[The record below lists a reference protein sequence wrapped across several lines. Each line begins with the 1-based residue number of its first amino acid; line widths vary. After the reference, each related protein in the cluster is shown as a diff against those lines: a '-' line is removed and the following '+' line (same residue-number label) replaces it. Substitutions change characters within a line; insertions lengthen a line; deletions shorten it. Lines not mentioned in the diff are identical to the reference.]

1 MIHNVLGPIIV
12 GTIAEATGKTFW
24 MPEAASSVAG
34 QIDWILEF
42 INIICYVFLFLVT
55 AVLVWFAV
63 KYRRKAGVHAIN
75 DEGPTHG
82 LALELTWTLI
92 PTGLVVAIF
101 WVGMVGYIDLRESP
115 EDSYEVSVTG
125 QQWFWTFNHPEY
137 GVIQSNELHVP
148 LNRPVRLIMGST
160 DVLHS
165 LFVPAFRVK
174 QDLVPGR
181 YSTLWF
187 QAIKPGSY
195 QLYCTEY
202 CGKDHSKMLAT
213 VHVLPE
219 DEFQETMGKF
229 AREYEDLPDNDLPVY
244 ALTRLYNRCSSCHSL
259 NGSNSTGPTFKG
271 LWDRVQNGDTVF
283 TDGTTLKDYMGEGG
297 EYEVPENYI
306 RESILNPGK
315 LIRENYANVMPNNF
329 ASQLKPR
336 QVEALVLM
344 MKNLDK
350 LTEEGWVG
358 EDGKVQTPEQ
368 PAVDSSA
375 SAGPGMTEEG
385 G

>member
-1 MIHNVLGPIIV
+1 MSLLVESMAMATLG
-12 GTIAEATGKTFW
+12 EATGPTFW

-34 QIDWILEF
+34 EIDWILEF
-42 INIICYVFLFLVT
+42 INIICYVFLVLVT

-63 KYRRKAGVHAIN
+63 KYRRKSDDQEITG
-75 DEGPTHG
+75 DGPTHG
-82 LALELTWTLI
+82 LALELTWTII
-92 PTGLVVAIF
+92 PTGLVVVIF
-101 WVGMVGYIDLRESP
+101 WIGMVGYIDLRESP
-115 EDSYEVSVTG
+115 EDSYEVSVTA
-125 QQWFWTFNHPEY
+125 QQWSWSFAHPDF
-137 GVIQSNELHVP
+137 GVIEGNEVHVP
-148 LNRPVRLIMGST
+148 LNRPVRFIMGST

-174 QDLVPGR
+174 QDIVPGR

-187 QAIKPGSY
+187 TAIKPGTY

-202 CGKDHSKMLAT
+202 CGKDHSKMLAL

-219 DEFQETMGKF
+219 DEFQTKMGKL
-229 AREYEDLPDNDLPVY
+229 AREYEDLPDADLPAY

-259 NGSNSTGPTFKG
+259 NGDNSTGPTFKG
-271 LWDRVQNGDTVF
+271 LWDRVAAGEGSFTNGK
-283 TDGTTLKDYMGEGG
+283 TLKEYMGSGG
-297 EYEVPENYI
+297 EYELPENYI

-315 LIRENYANVMPNNF
+315 VIRENYANVMPNNF

-344 MKNLDK
+344 MKHLDR
-350 LTEEGWVG
+350 LADEGWID
-358 EDGKVQTPEQ
+358 ENGKVQTPEAP
-368 PAVDSSA
+368 PADSSA
-375 SAGPGMTEEG
+375 AVDPAGAGEG

>member
-1 MIHNVLGPIIV
+1 MSSLIEPMMLATLG
-12 GTIAEATGKTFW
+12 EATGPTFW

-42 INIICYVFLFLVT
+42 INIICYVFFVLITV
-55 AVLVWFAV
+55 VLVWFAV
-63 KYRRKAGVHAIN
+63 KYRRDPNKHQISA
-75 DEGPTHG
+75 EGPTHG
-82 LALELTWTLI
+82 LALELTWTII

-115 EDSYEVSVTG
+115 EDAYEVSVTA
-125 QQWFWTFNHPEY
+125 QQWSWSFNHPDY
-137 GVIQSNELHVP
+137 GVIEGNELHVP

-174 QDLVPGR
+174 QDIVPGR

-187 QAIKPGSY
+187 TAIKPGTY

-202 CGKDHSKMLAT
+202 CGKDHSKMLAL

-219 DEFQETMGKF
+219 DEFQAKMGKL
-229 AREYEDLPDNDLPVY
+229 AREYEDLPDADLPVY

-259 NGSNSTGPTFKG
+259 NGDNSTGPTFKG
-271 LWDRVQNGDTVF
+271 LWDRVAAGEGSFTNGK
-283 TDGTTLKDYMGEGG
+283 TLEEYMGPGG
-297 EYEVPENYI
+297 DYELPENYI

-315 LIRENYANVMPNNF
+315 VIRENYANVMPNNF

-344 MKNLDK
+344 MKHLDR
-350 LTEEGWVG
+350 LADEGWID
-358 EDGKVQTPEQ
+358 ENGKVQKPEAP
-368 PAVDSSA
+368 PADSSA
-375 SAGPGMTEEG
+375 AADPARTGEG

>member
-1 MIHNVLGPIIV
+1 MQLLLEPIILS
-12 GTIAEATGKTFW
+12 TLAEATGKTFW

-42 INIICYVFLFLVT
+42 INIICYVFMALIT
-55 AVLVWFAV
+55 GVLVWLAV
-63 KYRRKAGVHAIN
+63 KYRRNPNEHTVSA
-75 DEGPTHG
+75 EGPTHG
-82 LALELTWTLI
+82 LALELIWTII
-92 PTGLVVAIF
+92 PTGIVVVIF

-115 EDSYEVSVTG
+115 TDSYEVSVTA
-125 QQWFWTFNHPEY
+125 QQWSWSFNHPEY
-137 GVIQSNELHVP
+137 GVIEGNELHVP
-148 LNRPVRLIMGST
+148 LDRPVRLIMGST

-174 QDLVPGR
+174 QDIVPGR
-181 YSTLWF
+181 YTTLWF
-187 QAIKPGSY
+187 KAIKAGHY

-213 VHVLPE
+213 VYVLPE
-219 DEFQETMGKF
+219 DEFQAKMGEL
-229 AREYEDLPDNDLPVY
+229 ATEYEDLSDADLPVY

-259 NGSNSTGPTFKG
+259 NGSNSTGPSFKG
-271 LWDRVQNGDTVF
+271 LWDRVEKGDTVF
-283 TDGTTLKDYMGEGG
+283 TNGKTLKDYMGSGG

-315 LIRENYANVMPNNF
+315 LVRENYANVMPNNF

-336 QVEALVLM
+336 QIEALVLM

-350 LTEEGWVG
+350 LADEGWIG
-358 EDGKVQTPEQ
+358 EDGKPQK
-368 PAVDSSA
+368 PAEPATDSSA
-375 SAGPGMTEEG
+375 SADPGGTEEG

>member
-1 MIHNVLGPIIV
+1 MTSLIEPMMLATLG
-12 GTIAEATGKTFW
+12 EATGPTFW

-42 INIICYVFLFLVT
+42 INIICYVFFVLITV
-55 AVLVWFAV
+55 VLVWFAV
-63 KYRRKAGVHAIN
+63 KYRRDPNKHQISA
-75 DEGPTHG
+75 EGPTHG
-82 LALELTWTLI
+82 LALELTWTII

-115 EDSYEVSVTG
+115 EDAYEVSVTA
-125 QQWFWTFNHPEY
+125 QQWSWTFNHPDY
-137 GVIQSNELHVP
+137 GVIEGNELHVP

-174 QDLVPGR
+174 QDIVPGR

-187 QAIKPGSY
+187 TAIKPGTY

-202 CGKDHSKMLAT
+202 CGKDHSKMLAL

-219 DEFQETMGKF
+219 DEFQAKMGKL
-229 AREYEDLPDNDLPVY
+229 AREYEDLPDADLPVY

-259 NGSNSTGPTFKG
+259 NGDNSTGPTFKG
-271 LWDRVQNGDTVF
+271 LWDRVAAGEGSFTNGKS
-283 TDGTTLKDYMGEGG
+283 LKEYMGPGG
-297 EYEVPENYI
+297 EYELPENYI

-315 LIRENYANVMPNNF
+315 VIRENYANVMPNNF

-344 MKNLDK
+344 MKHLDR
-350 LTEEGWVG
+350 LADEGWID
-358 EDGKVQTPEQ
+358 ENGKVQKPEA
-368 PAVDSSA
+368 PSPDSSA
-375 SAGPGMTEEG
+375 AADPARTGEG